1 MYQTIST
8 DRLAATLSEPSVAIL
23 DVRPIAAYNG
33 WRLQGEA
40 RGGHIEGAAAFP
52 LAWADALTAGEM
64 KTVLTDKGVTPEKHV
79 VVYGYGREDA
89 ERAADKVAELGY
101 GRVAVYEAGFPAWV
115 ADGQRPVDR
124 LARYQKLVYPDWIHR
139 HLDGEQQEQSAENG
153 FLLFHVNF
161 GVPEEYESGHIPG
174 AVYLDTNVL
183 ESDRDWNRR
192 SPAELE
198 AALLAHGI
206 TREKTV
212 VIYGRDSTPDMSQA
226 QPGRKAGQIA
236 ATRAA
241 AILMYAGVEDVRLLD
256 GGLDAWIAAGY
267 ELDTTPY
274 EPEPVAAFGGPIPG
288 GPSFFVDLDGAH
300 DLLADRDGVLVSI
313 RSWREYVGETSGY
326 HYIEP
331 RGRIAGAV
339 WGNCGS
345 DAYHMQHYRNVDNT
359 MRAFPEIEAHWRT
372 AGITPEK
379 RIAFY
384 CGTGWRASETFFYAH
399 VMGWEQVAVY
409 DGGWLEWSQDRKNPI
424 ETGVPAGMLEGE
436 IAAYA

>member
-1 MYQTIST
+1 MYQTLST
-8 DRLAATLSEPSVAIL
+8 NQLATRLGDPAVALL

-40 RGGHIEGAAAFP
+40 RGGHIRGAAAFP
-52 LAWADALTAGEM
+52 LSWTKAMTTDDLR
-64 KTVLTDKGVTPEKHV
+64 TVLANKEVTPEKHV
-79 VVYGYGREDA
+79 VVYGYTSEDA
-89 ERAADKVAELGY
+89 EAAADQLAALGY
-101 GRVAVYEAGFPAWV
+101 DELSIYEAGFPEWA
-115 ADGQRPVDR
+115 ADAQRPVAR
-124 LARYQKLVYPDWIHR
+124 LARYHKLVHPAWIR
-139 HLDGEQQEQSAENG
+139 QLLDGERPESYSG
-153 FLLFHVNF
+153 DDFLLFHVNF

-174 AVYLDTNVL
+174 AIYLDTNAL
-183 ESDRDWNRR
+183 ESEKDWNRR

-198 AALLAHGI
+198 EALLAHGI
-206 TREKTV
+206 TRDQTV
-212 VIYGRDSTPDMSQA
+212 IIYGRDSTPDMSQA
-226 QPGRKAGQIA
+226 HPGRKAGQIA

-267 ELDTTPY
+267 ELDTAPY
-274 EPEPVAAFGGPIPG
+274 EPEPVAAFGGRIPG
-288 GPSFFVDLDGAH
+288 RPDYFVDLDGAH
-300 DLLADRDGVLVSI
+300 ELVADPDGVLVSI
-313 RSWREYVGETSGY
+313 RSWREFVGETSGY
-326 HYIEP
+326 HYIRP
-331 RGRIAGAV
+331 AGRIAGSV

-399 VMGWEQVAVY
+399 VLGWDHVAVY
-409 DGGWLEWSQDRKNPI
+409 DGGWLEWSQDPANPI
-424 ETGVPAGMLEGE
+424 ETGVPAGLAREKV
-436 IAAYA
+436 AAYA